1 MINKLFTKI
10 LRCKYYYY
18 KFDESLLEDSIYD
31 KLEIE
36 YKNLF
41 EKNKDKMSDSIR
53 NKHQGLLDMVGFDEK
68 YIKYLTVEKKQMDFF
83 NTVDKN

>member
-18 KFDESLLEDSIYD
+18 KLNESLLKNSVYD
-31 KLEIE
+31 KLKIE
-36 YKNLF
+36 HRNLF

>member
-1 MINKLFTKI
+1 
-10 LRCKYYYY
+10 
-18 KFDESLLEDSIYD
+18 
-31 KLEIE
+31 
-36 YKNLF
+36 
-41 EKNKDKMSDSIR
+41 MSDSIR